1 VRMDALSK
9 RNREGDFSAP
19 WPIGPNPRASWSMCF
34 EELQKGNLEALYILC
49 LFCRSREHGGRFLL
63 LFLSAW

>member
-1 VRMDALSK
+1 
-9 RNREGDFSAP
+9 
-19 WPIGPNPRASWSMCF
+19 MCF